1 MRNFMCELKFWCHK
15 ILPLVYEDSLSYY
28 EVLCK
33 LMKKINEIIEDMDDI
48 KISIQEI
55 INEIDDIWK
64 VIAPKFG
71 EPTRR
76 SITDGQGNVETY
88 YSDTFVVYNNK
99 LYRSIRE
106 TGATTFIN
114 NDWISVNIGD
124 ELSRAYE
131 RSNRLKMSSFNTFKC
146 VLWDD
151 LSDEMKG
158 QYKDLEF
165 FNRTDPQFIYDFII
179 SDCNHFMP
187 NSVVTDVPYN
197 WRNSPAENDGEMY
210 NIITYGGGNNLKPG
224 QLIINGLVG
233 HQNIVQLAIPLY
245 SGGNEPKIKWRYRNE
260 SHNPAT
266 TDNEGLYG
274 YSAWTEIGGSQP
286 IPQFDNLDSVIGAT
300 VFRYNSAN
308 TYNVGDYCTVENN
321 SVVTMYRAL
330 DTTTGSFDSTKWEAT
345 NIINELS
352 RLLLILAI
360 PNTIFRSGVLNGF
373 SVA

>member
-1 MRNFMCELKFWCHK
+1 MCELRFWCHK

-48 KISIQEI
+48 KVSIQEI

-76 SITDGQGNVETY
+76 SISDGQGNVEAY

-99 LYRSIRE
+99 LYRSLKE
-106 TGATTFIN
+106 TSATTFVN
-114 NDWISVNIGD
+114 NDWTSVNIGD

-131 RSNRLKMSSFNTFKC
+131 RSNRLKMSSFNTFQC
-146 VLWDD
+146 TMWDD
-151 LSDEMKG
+151 LSNEMKG

-165 FNRTDPQFIYDFII
+165 FDRTNPQFIYDFII
-179 SDCNHFMP
+179 TDCNHFMP

-197 WRNSPAENDGEMY
+197 WRNSPAENEGEMY
-210 NIITYGGGNNLKPG
+210 NIITYGGRNNLKPYQWG
-224 QLIINGLVG
+224 LNGVVSA
-233 HQNIVQLAIPLY
+233 QNVVQLAIPLY
-245 SGGNEPKIKWRYRNE
+245 SGENEPKIKWRYRNE

-274 YSAWTEIGGSQP
+274 YSAWAEIGGSQP

-300 VFRYNSAN
+300 VFAYDSTQ
-308 TYNVGDYCTVENN
+308 TYNAGDYCTVENN
-321 SVVTMYRAL
+321 NVVTMYRAL
-330 DTTTGSFDSTKWEAT
+330 ETTTGNFDATKWVAT
-345 NIINELS
+345 NIINELKRYAVVLS
-352 RLLLILAI
+352 T
-360 PNTIFRSGVLNGF
+360 PNGVFRSGVMGTG
-373 SVA
+373 SIT

>member
-1 MRNFMCELKFWCHK
+1 MRNFMCELRFWCHK

-33 LMKKINEIIEDMDDI
+33 LMRKINEIIEDMDDI

-55 INEIDDIWK
+55 INEIDDVWK

-71 EPTRR
+71 EATRR
-76 SITDGQGNVETY
+76 SFTDGQGNVEGY

-99 LYRSIRE
+99 LYRSLKE
-106 TGATTFIN
+106 TSATTFVN
-114 NDWISVNIGD
+114 EDWVSVNIGD

-131 RSNRLKMSSFNTFKC
+131 RSNRLKISSFNTFKC
-146 VLWDD
+146 VLWDN
-151 LSDEMKG
+151 LSDEVKA

-165 FNRTDPQFIYDFII
+165 FIRTEPQFIYDFII
-179 SDCNHFMP
+179 NDCNHFMP

-197 WRNSPAENDGEMY
+197 WRNSPAENEGEVY
-210 NIITYGGGNNLKPG
+210 NIITFGGGNNLKPG
-224 QLIINGLVG
+224 QLIINGLVSY
-233 HQNIVQLAIPLY
+233 QNIVQLAIPLY
-245 SGGNEPKIKWRYRNE
+245 SGENEPKIKWRYRNE

-266 TDNEGLYG
+266 TDNDGFYG
-274 YSAWTEIGGSQP
+274 YSAWAEIGGSQP
-286 IPQFDNLDSVIGAT
+286 IPQFNNLDSVIGAT

-330 DTTTGSFDSTKWEAT
+330 DTTTGSFDNTKWEAT
-345 NIINELS
+345 NIINELK
-352 RLLLILAI
+352 RMLIILAI
-360 PNTIFRSGVLNGF
+360 PNTMFRSGVLNGF
-373 SVA
+373 SVT